1 MKDISIH
8 FPGLGTYTRNW
19 LAQHPADAQELLADC
34 KGRYP
39 TCQCRQPG
47 PRLYIAHQT
56 KYYLAR
62 FPGSGPDHAPHCP
75 SFEAESTECGRGI
88 YTNTALSERRDGRIS
103 VKLGVPLIIRGG
115 GRPPPPSSAGA
126 LTSGPKRE
134 TLKLRGLLHLLW
146 ETAGFNRWAPRM
158 DGRRHYR
165 QIFKYVSEAAERI
178 IVRRQALHK
187 TLFVPEPFVPSQKL
201 EIDARRAQALRRL
214 SRGRGGVPRRV
225 LLIAQIKEIIG
236 SNDGCELRVAH
247 TPPQLVIR
255 CARDMASRLQ
265 RCAAHAF
272 VDPPAIHE
280 EFRVLVLL
288 TMLRDNRGAWIVDDL
303 ATLVCN
309 KHYIPVHSVAEAI
322 LAKHLIAQGRY
333 FYKPMNYDAE
343 PSHYP
348 NFLLTDQSTVSV
360 PIEVCISDHA
370 GAARQNDR
378 IARYLEDDR
387 EYVLWNPRT
396 DEAPPDLRVK
406 ASA

>member
-1 MKDISIH
+1 M
-8 FPGLGTYTRNW
+8 
-19 LAQHPADAQELLADC
+19 
-34 KGRYP
+34 
-39 TCQCRQPG
+39 
-47 PRLYIAHQT
+47 
-56 KYYLAR
+56 
-62 FPGSGPDHAPHCP
+62 
-75 SFEAESTECGRGI
+75 
-88 YTNTALSERRDGRIS
+88 
-103 VKLGVPLIIRGG
+103 
-115 GRPPPPSSAGA
+115 
-126 LTSGPKRE
+126 
-134 TLKLRGLLHLLW
+134 
-146 ETAGFNRWAPRM
+146 
-158 DGRRHYR
+158 
-165 QIFKYVSEAAERI
+165 
-178 IVRRQALHK
+178 
-187 TLFVPEPFVPSQKL
+187 
-201 EIDARRAQALRRL
+201 
-214 SRGRGGVPRRV
+214 
-225 LLIAQIKEIIG
+225 
-236 SNDGCELRVAH
+236 
-247 TPPQLVIR
+247 
-255 CARDMASRLQ
+255 
-265 RCAAHAF
+265 
-272 VDPPAIHE
+272 
-280 EFRVLVLL
+280 LVLL